1 MGERRD
7 RRLRVWV
14 EGKCRDQEWQFNNQD
29 EFKEAGEV
37 AKEGQGNEV
46 RTPRV
51 EFEIKG
57 KVLDVRRSLSHSL
70 LLSRLLNLCSL

>member
-57 KVLDVRRSLSHSL
+57 KVLDVRCLSTLSFSLSL
-70 LLSRLLNLCSL
+70 FY